1 MRKEKY
7 QFNKRLKVLDTENKK
22 LKDKIKQ
29 FHYDETYLEM
39 KESKFKMVV
48 QVKMLEMKARK
59 L

>member
-1 MRKEKY
+1 
-7 QFNKRLKVLDTENKK
+7 LKVLDTENKI